1 MRTRQKCETL
11 FSVFTESVQNA
22 YSKLARILP
31 PRMNDGSNGPKSNN
45 DEDERISGKRDK
57 RDSGYRRTV
66 AFARPSRRLI
76 PIMAAVWRCQ

>member
-1 MRTRQKCETL
+1 MKYFFL
-11 FSVFTESVQNA
+11 FLPNVQNA
-22 YSKLARILP
+22 RSKLARILS
-31 PRMNDGSNGPKSNN
+31 PRINDGSNGPKSNN
-45 DEDERISGKRDK
+45 DADERISGKRDK